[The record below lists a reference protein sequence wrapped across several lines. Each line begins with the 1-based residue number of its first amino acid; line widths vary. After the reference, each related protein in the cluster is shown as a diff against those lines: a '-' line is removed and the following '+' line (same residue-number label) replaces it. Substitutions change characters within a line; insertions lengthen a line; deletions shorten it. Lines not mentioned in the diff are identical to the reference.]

1 MKHRFTTATAL
12 LFAIGLAASSPV
24 LAQSCSNPDIKALV
38 AKEWAA
44 RMPDLQSSVQS
55 GMQHGAPDEYLY
67 TTQVLA
73 NNLLHMAIQCN
84 NKTMVSELAA
94 ILVLPATLRVKVM
107 DGNWFDASG
116 HYVTNPLPTVE
127 WVYGGANCGG
137 VCGHDA
143 HLPTVQFMYM
153 ISEAIEYISS
163 LNPLDRT
170 IQLKFLYEAYV
181 KMLVHDHILRW
192 GPIYGS
198 ADIFEFG
205 LALPPIPYYAVQDKQ
220 VFLIATAARVLS
232 ANINT
237 GHNLLTV
244 AESEILTKFV
254 RDGIA
259 LLEKRTVYPQLQN
272 GSGASVSGYSFD
284 PYYGLDP
291 TDGQTKYAGYT
302 GTDSPVLSNPP
313 VPEQRV
319 ATLSW
324 DISHGRRFVHYLLT
338 MRSLTSK
345 LGLQQSSLFNTKAPR
360 DMANQVAFKLFNGNP
375 QYPLFANYLD
385 GTQWM
390 VPHRLQLSNRS
401 RPRAQYDVHFHS
413 NGRLL
418 LPARSKRR
426 SQSHH
431 AGGCRSGVEFRS
443 GGGESGRQILWLS
456 AFSRPAR
463 EPFGAD
469 VLSDVDQLGGS
480 QLRLN
485 GSIEAQLLPIPAVA
499 ARTRGTYEDTHT
511 SYKSA
516 IRHGNNHFRHRGRN
530 HRCRWRQVRH
540 HFGCHQFTPARGWD
554 GRDSAWH
561 LCAEARRIDC
571 H

>member
-272 GSGASVSGYSFD
+272 GSGASVPGYSFD

-385 GTQWM
+385 GTNGWFRTGYNYPTDPGQGPSM
-390 VPHRLQLSNRS
+390 MSTSIPTGGYFFLREVSDDLNPIMRAVADLASSSDPAAVSLVAKYYGYPLFPGQPGNLSALMFYPTLINLVAPSCASMDPS
-401 RPRAQYDVHFHS
+401 RPSYCQY
-413 NGRLL
+413 
-418 LPARSKRR
+418 LP
-426 SQSHH
+426 
-431 AGGCRSGVEFRS
+431 
-443 GGGESGRQILWLS
+443 
-456 AFSRPAR
+456 
-463 EPFGAD
+463 
-469 VLSDVDQLGGS
+469 
-480 QLRLN
+480 
-485 GSIEAQLLPIPAVA
+485 
-499 ARTRGTYEDTHT
+499 
-511 SYKSA
+511 
-516 IRHGNNHFRHRGRN
+516 
-530 HRCRWRQVRH
+530 
-540 HFGCHQFTPARGWD
+540 
-554 GRDSAWH
+554 
-561 LCAEARRIDC
+561 
-571 H
+571 